1 MLTPEYIQYLP
12 DGLEALFL
20 DLEDDIIADI
30 SRRISKGLELTET
43 ADYQINILYELGY
56 SLDDVKKEIAD
67 TIDKTVL
74 EVEKILSEATLESY
88 QNDEEFYKVG
98 GKKLPPLEDSTQLNM
113 FVQSVVRQTQN
124 TLANFTNTMGF
135 VDGGQFKTLDKMY
148 RDTLDFA
155 TLQLSSGAY
164 SQDVVA
170 KQAVKKLADSGVR
183 IIEYDSGVRNH
194 MDVAVRRA
202 LRTGVSQ
209 ITNKMSEVNIELA
222 GAEYVEVTAHMGA
235 RPDHA
240 DWQGKIYS
248 LRGDPWYPDFV
259 ETTGYGTGAG
269 LGGWNCRHSYYPYFP
284 GISRKA
290 YTAAQLRDLDPEP
303 FEYDD
308 RTYTAYGATQ
318 KQRQIERE
326 MRKIKRD
333 LIAYDAAGLK
343 DDFTAS
349 SIKLRRKRELY
360 KDFSNKAGL
369 KVRPDRQG
377 IYRYGKSTSMKSVW
391 ADRKAAN

>member
-12 DGLEALFL
+12 EGLESLFM

-30 SRRISKGLELTET
+30 SRRIAKGLELTET
-43 ADYQINILYELGY
+43 ADYQISILYELGY
-56 SLDDVKKEIAD
+56 SLEDVKKEIAD
-67 TIDKTVL
+67 TIDKSVL
-74 EVEKILSEATLESY
+74 EVEKILSEAALESY
-88 QNDEEFYKVG
+88 QNDKEFYKIG
-98 GKKLPPLEDSTQLNM
+98 GKKLPPLEDNAQLNI

-135 VDGGQFKTLDKMY
+135 VESGQFKALDKMY

-222 GAEYVEVTAHMGA
+222 GADYVEVTAHMGA

-259 ETTGYGTGAG
+259 ESTGYGTGAG

-284 GISRKA
+284 GASHKA

-303 FEYDD
+303 FEYDG
-308 RTYTAYGATQ
+308 RTYTAYLATQ

-326 MRKIKRD
+326 MRKIKRE
-333 LIAYDAAGLK
+333 LVAFDAAGLK

-360 KDFSNKAGL
+360 NDFSDKAGL
-369 KVRPDRQG
+369 KPRPDRQG

-391 ADRKAAN
+391 ANRKAAN